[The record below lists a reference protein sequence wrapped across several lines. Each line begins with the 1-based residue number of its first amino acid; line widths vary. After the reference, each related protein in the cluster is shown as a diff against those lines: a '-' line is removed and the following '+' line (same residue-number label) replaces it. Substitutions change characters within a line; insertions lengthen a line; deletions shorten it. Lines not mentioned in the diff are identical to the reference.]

1 MTLTPCTDL
10 SAARWLM
17 DDPQPWGFQLLT
29 VGPAGF
35 PAYARLRF
43 LPEPEYPGPDAADVA
58 DEVPSETEQLR
69 TVLTV
74 LAGHTTTPDACW
86 FALWDGWGS
95 DIHGSATVAPAF
107 PPEVLDG
114 PRLQLWGRAYYLF
127 CGALTDFGDW
137 GGAEMWPGQPRF
149 AMPDPG
155 FIWPADRAWCVAN
168 DVDPPWAGLSGSVP
182 AVDEV
187 VALAGV
193 DVVRVDPE
201 RDRPG
206 DG

>member
-43 LPEPEYPGPDAADVA
+43 
-58 DEVPSETEQLR
+58 
-69 TVLTV
+69 
-74 LAGHTTTPDACW
+74 
-86 FALWDGWGS
+86 
-95 DIHGSATVAPAF
+95 

-127 CGALTDFGDW
+127 RGALTDFGDW

-155 FIWPADRAWCVAN
+155 FIWPAARAWCVAN

-187 VALAGV
+187 LALGGV